1 MNKASDVTERHQLP
15 KRPGEL
21 CAVNPYGRLPTSRGI
36 ARYVFVRY
44 DVFSKCF
51 KLYPLKSA
59 KTKACL
65 NKLLNHK
72 FVDVIKPKII
82 LSDNG
87 GQFSSPVKLCVQ
99 CHVFAQSP
107 KEDCKTFC
115 PLSRIRPVT
124 KRRL

>member
-1 MNKASDVTERHQLP
+1 MNRASDVTERHHLP

-21 CAVNPYGRLPTSRGI
+21 CAVNLYGRLPTSRGN

-44 DVFSKCF
+44 DVFSKYL

-72 FVDVIKPKII
+72 FVSVIKAKIM

-87 GQFSSPVKLCVQ
+87 SQFSPPVWLKK
-99 CHVFAQSP
+99 S
-107 KEDCKTFC
+107 ERT
-115 PLSRIRPVT
+115 
-124 KRRL
+124 